1 MVATAG
7 TDRLIRK
14 IHACFRPAPLPPG
27 PVSFVRHFSYKD
39 IKKATDSFCRIIYSD
54 AHGAAYRANFSDAGL
69 ALVKEV
75 KEFDQSKEVF
85 YREVQLLGR
94 LHHRHLL
101 ALRGFC
107 MGQKSLLVFD
117 NVENGSLK
125 DHLNDPLRTPLTWR
139 TRLQIA
145 NGVAAALEY
154 LLLFNDPPV
163 YHVSVSASNIMLDE
177 NFIAKLSNVG
187 FLGSS
192 GNHTGT
198 SHPTDCIEA
207 ECRNIIFQLGVL
219 ILELITGQS
228 SEKEG
233 ADLIQWVQE
242 NHLGSSIYKLIDPD
256 LGNDYDSRE
265 LRNLLDVGR
274 LCIKSR
280 DKPVLSPAR
289 LFRYLQKKID
299 SPIS

>member
-1 MVATAG
+1 MATGSG

-14 IHACFRPAPLPPG
+14 IHGCFRPPPPPPG
-27 PVSFVRHFSYKD
+27 PVSFVRHYSYKD
-39 IKKATDSFCRIIYSD
+39 IKKATGSFCRIIYSD
-54 AHGAAYRANFSDAGL
+54 AQGAAYRANFDDAGL

-75 KEFDQSKEVF
+75 KEFDQSDEVF

-125 DHLNDPLRTPLTWR
+125 DHLNDPLRTPLNWR

-163 YHVSVSASNIMLDE
+163 YHVSVNSSNVMLDE
-177 NFIAKLSNVG
+177 NFIAKLSDVG
-187 FLGSS
+187 FLGYS

-198 SHPTDCIEA
+198 THPKDCIEA
-207 ECRNIIFQLGVL
+207 ESRNIIFQLGML
-219 ILELITGQS
+219 MLELITGQS
-228 SEKEG
+228 SEGGG
-233 ADLIQWVQE
+233 ANLIQWVQE
-242 NHLGSSIYKLIDPD
+242 YHLGSSIYKLIDPD

-265 LRNLLDVGR
+265 LRNLLEVAR

-280 DKPVLSPAR
+280 DKPVLSAAR

-299 SPIS
+299 NPVS

>member
-1 MVATAG
+1 M
-7 TDRLIRK
+7 
-14 IHACFRPAPLPPG
+14 
-27 PVSFVRHFSYKD
+27 RHYSYKD
-39 IKKATDSFCRIIYSD
+39 IKKATGSFCRIIYSD
-54 AHGAAYRANFSDAGL
+54 AQGAAYRANFDDAGL

-75 KEFDQSKEVF
+75 KEFDQSDEVF

-107 MGQKSLLVFD
+107 MEQKSLLVFD

-125 DHLNDPLRTPLTWR
+125 DHLNDPLRTPLNWR

-163 YHVSVSASNIMLDE
+163 YHVSVNSSNVMLDE
-177 NFIAKLSNVG
+177 NFIAKLSDVG
-187 FLGSS
+187 FLGYS

-198 SHPTDCIEA
+198 THPKDCIEA
-207 ECRNIIFQLGVL
+207 ESRNIIFQLGVL
-219 ILELITGQS
+219 MLELITGQS
-228 SEKEG
+228 SEEG
-233 ADLIQWVQE
+233 GANLIQWVQE
-242 NHLGSSIYKLIDPD
+242 YHLGSSIYKLIDPD

-265 LRNLLDVGR
+265 LRNLLEVAR

-280 DKPVLSPAR
+280 DKPVLSAAR

-299 SPIS
+299 NPVS

>member
-14 IHACFRPAPLPPG
+14 IHACFGPAPPPPG

-39 IKKATDSFCRIIYSD
+39 IKKATGSFCRIIYSNT
-54 AHGAAYRANFSDAGL
+54 HGAAYRANFSDSGL

-125 DHLNDPLRTPLTWR
+125 DHLNDPIRTPLNWR

-154 LLLFNDPPV
+154 LLLFTNPPV
-163 YHVSVSASNIMLDE
+163 YHVSVSSSNIMLDE
-177 NFIAKLSNVG
+177 NFIAKLSAVG

-198 SHPTDCIEA
+198 AHPTDCIEA

-274 LCIKSR
+274 LCIKLR
-280 DKPVLSPAR
+280 DKPVLSAAR
-289 LFRYLQKKID
+289 LLRYLQKKID
-299 SPIS
+299 TPIS